1 MEIEIIEKTNDTI
14 KVRITGGSQSV
25 FPLIVEMAQQ
35 NNDVKFAGYS
45 LDHPLKRASIL
56 ILKVKEGK
64 DPSKVLQKVIAQ
76 VSDELEE
83 ARKAINDAF
92 E

>member
-1 MEIEIIEKTNDTI
+1 MDVEIIEKSADTI
-14 KVRITGGSQSV
+14 KIRIEGGSQSV
-25 FPLIVEMAQQ
+25 FPLIVDAALK
-35 NNDVKFAGYS
+35 NNGVSFAGYS

-56 ILKVKEGK
+56 ILKTKNGK
-64 DPSKVLQKVIAQ
+64 DPAKVLQEVIDQ
-76 VSDELEE
+76 VKEELEE